1 MQEVLPN
8 VRYAALASEAS
19 VQTTARR
26 LNENGMTA
34 HLVDSGADASRL
46 ALGLIPDDAE
56 VFTATSQTLEEI
68 GLTAEID
75 ASTRLRSVRSVLKQ
89 MDMATQWHEMRVLGA
104 RPDVIVGSVHAI
116 TEQGEVVVAS
126 ASGSQLGPY
135 ASGAGKVIWVVG
147 TQKIVPSL
155 DEAMRRI
162 REYALPLEDE
172 RAQLAYGQGSFI
184 GKELIG
190 ERKGKKH
197 DDNRKIQ
204 TTRGILVNEPQ
215 EARR

>member
-8 VRYAALASEAS
+8 VRYAVLASEAS
-19 VQTTARR
+19 LQTTAQR
-26 LNENGMTA
+26 LKENGMTA
-34 HLVDSGADASRL
+34 HIVETGADASRL
-46 ALGLIPDDAE
+46 ALGLIPDGAE
-56 VFTATSQTLEEI
+56 VFTATSQTLAEI

-184 GKELIG
+184 GKELIFHR
-190 ERKGKKH
+190 EYLADRVH
-197 DDNRKIQ
+197 V
-204 TTRGILVNEPQ
+204 ILVKEKLGF
-215 EARR
+215 

>member
-19 VQTTARR
+19 LQTTARR

-34 HLVDSGADASRL
+34 HIVESGAGASRL

-68 GLTAEID
+68 GLIGAIE
-75 ASTRLRSVRSVLKQ
+75 ASPRLRSVRSVLRG
-89 MDMATQWHEMRVLGA
+89 MDMATQWHEMRALGA

-135 ASGAGKVIWVVG
+135 ASGAGRVIWVVG
-147 TQKIVPSL
+147 SQKIVPSL

-162 REYALPLEDE
+162 QEYALPLEDE
-172 RAQLAYGQGSFI
+172 RVQLAYGQGSFI
-184 GKELIG
+184 GKVLTFYREYLPD
-190 ERKGKKH
+190 RVH
-197 DDNRKIQ
+197 V
-204 TTRGILVNEPQ
+204 ILVQ
-215 EARR
+215 EKLGF

>member
-19 VQTTARR
+19 LEVTATR

-34 HLVDSGADASRL
+34 HIVESGADASRL
-46 ALGLIPDDAE
+46 ALELIPDDAE
-56 VFTATSQTLEEI
+56 VLTAVSQTLEEI
-68 GLTAEID
+68 GLLGAIE
-75 ASTRLRSVRSVLKQ
+75 ASPRLRALRSVLKQ
-89 MDMATQWHEMRVLGA
+89 MDMATQWHEMQALGA

-184 GKELIG
+184 GKELIFHR
-190 ERKGKKH
+190 EYLPDRVH
-197 DDNRKIQ
+197 V
-204 TTRGILVNEPQ
+204 ILVKEKLGF
-215 EARR
+215 

>member
-1 MQEVLPN
+1 MQEVAPN
-8 VRYAALASEAS
+8 PRYAALASEAS
-19 VQTTARR
+19 LQTTARR
-26 LNENGMTA
+26 LDENGMTA
-34 HLVDSGADASRL
+34 HTVESGADASRL

-68 GLTAEID
+68 GLIAGID
-75 ASTRLRSVRSVLKQ
+75 ASTRLRSVRSVLRG
-89 MDMATQWHEMRVLGA
+89 MDMATQWHEMRALGA
-104 RPDVIVGSVHAI
+104 RPDVIVGSVHAV

-147 TQKIVPSL
+147 SQKIVPNL

-162 REYALPLEDE
+162 EEYALPLEDE

-184 GKELIG
+184 GKELIFYR
-190 ERKGKKH
+190 EYLPDRVH
-197 DDNRKIQ
+197 V
-204 TTRGILVNEPQ
+204 ILVKEKLGF
-215 EARR
+215 

>member
-1 MQEVLPN
+1 
-8 VRYAALASEAS
+8 
-19 VQTTARR
+19 
-26 LNENGMTA
+26 MTA
-34 HLVDSGADASRL
+34 HIVETGADASRL
-46 ALGLIPDDAE
+46 ALGLIPDGAE

-147 TQKIVPSL
+147 SQKIVPSL

-184 GKELIG
+184 GKELIFYR
-190 ERKGKKH
+190 EYLADRVH
-197 DDNRKIQ
+197 V
-204 TTRGILVNEPQ
+204 ILVKEKLGF
-215 EARR
+215 

>member
-19 VQTTARR
+19 VQATARR

-34 HLVDSGADASRL
+34 HIVESGADASRL
-46 ALGLIPDDAE
+46 ALELIPDDAE
-56 VFTATSQTLEEI
+56 VLTAVSQTLEEI
-68 GLTAEID
+68 GLLGAIE
-75 ASTRLRSVRSVLKQ
+75 ASPRLRALRSVLGE
-89 MDMATQWHEMRVLGA
+89 MDMATQWHEMRALGA

-147 TQKIVPSL
+147 TQKIVPSM

-162 REYALPLEDE
+162 REYALPWEDE
-172 RAQLAYGQGSFI
+172 RVQLVYGQGSFI
-184 GKELIG
+184 GKELIFYR
-190 ERKGKKH
+190 EYLPDRVH
-197 DDNRKIQ
+197 V
-204 TTRGILVNEPQ
+204 ILVKEKLGF
-215 EARR
+215 